1 MGILPGSCGTEI
13 TWCVVYELLLAAVL
27 GALAVGALTG
37 LIHFLYRVPR
47 FNEQERTLLELAKLR
62 EDGVRLRNERLPLA
76 LFIGPVRVVV
86 NTIVDWLIRWEAEV
100 DYWYWKVYNKAKG
113 LSLVE
118 RKRLETIDYVEP
130 REFSEPVMTRQQL
143 QALAELSTTLKRL
156 DNLLQ
161 QRFRPKNSPQF
172 EGI

>member
-13 TWCVVYELLLAAVL
+13 AWCVVYELLLAAVL
-27 GALAVGALTG
+27 GAFAVGALTG
-37 LIHFLYRVPR
+37 LIHIFYRVPT
-47 FNEQERTLLELAKLR
+47 FNKQERILLDLAKLR
-62 EDGVRLRNERLPLA
+62 EKGVKLRNERPPPE
-76 LFIGPVRVVV
+76 LFIGPVPGVVDI
-86 NTIVDWLIRWEAEV
+86 IVDWLIQWEAEV
-100 DYWYWKVYNKAKG
+100 GYWYWKVYNKAEE

-130 REFSEPVMTRQQL
+130 RDFREPVMTRQQL

-161 QRFRPKNSPQF
+161 QRFRPKNSP
-172 EGI
+172 